1 MWYAIDP
8 TADLG
13 KLYRL
18 LILPVAIVL
27 VTGLIFVGLAF
38 RVGGDR
44 PRPFRLMKEQDEKT
58 DAQNP
63 PSPFHQGGSGGIL
76 PVLFLGAVKVVSFF
90 YAQPTGRISEVLIGI
105 FKGNPMLPF
114 DVG

>member
-1 MWYAIDP
+1 VWYAIDP

-18 LILPVAIVL
+18 LILPVAIVF

-44 PRPFRLMKEQDEKT
+44 PRPFRLKKERDEKT
-58 DAQNP
+58 NAQNP
-63 PSPFHQGGSGGIL
+63 SSPFHKRRRRDVAG
-76 PVLFLGAVKVVSFF
+76 PYLGAVKVVSFF
-90 YAQPTGRISEVLIGI
+90 YAQPAGRISEILIGI
-105 FKGNPMLPF
+105 FKGKPMLPF
-114 DVG
+114 DDG